1 MEIKDYVK
9 KYNFPFEKVKND
21 FKEDF
26 DALYSTEKDWLE
38 NLEDKIHLLKNK
50 DSEDAV
56 KQVIQKLKG
65 KEDFNESDTS
75 ILSTFVG
82 KINTI
87 VRIANRIN
95 NYKEGTL
102 LENGVLNLFDFFNAV
117 KRSEKLEN
125 LNYKLNNN
133 LVNFL
138 PHIFSVIKHC
148 QNPDNYP
155 VYYKYW
161 KNILREVLS
170 KNDDYDSMCTFYK
183 TFPIE
188 NRHLNFATYLGVIG
202 IQIAKNINESSIT
215 ITKDSK
221 DYKYLTNDVINIE
234 RYNSILD
241 AQLSSGTDKQNMSK
255 KYWLYAPGEN
265 AHKWDEFYELGIM
278 ALGWDELEDIR
289 QYNSREEIK
298 EALVE
303 AYGGE
308 GSKKNDVAANYDFV
322 HTINIGDIII
332 VKKGRGELLGFGEVT
347 SNYFYDENRSDY
359 NSIRR
364 VNWKLKG
371 NWRVNFSLVM
381 KTLTDITEYPSEL
394 PDYEFY
400 YQHLLGLMNDSVN
413 PKINYKEQYTTWLN
427 STNKE
432 GSKKAGSYIR
442 AIEILSEITHKE
454 IFEEDDLTVLN
465 ALYEDLLNEQE
476 KSDGKYYFAQAPSY
490 GASRFYSAAIK
501 SYSDFIAQLPK
512 TQITKPLLITNM
524 PLNSILYGPPG
535 TGKTY
540 NSIDKAVAIATG
552 SSSDHISNKKQFD
565 DLRKQGQIEFVTFH
579 QNYSYEDF
587 MVGIRPN
594 VSETT
599 SEVSF
604 KKHYGIFYEIAKRA
618 RENYEN
624 SLKDEQTISR
634 ENWINEKFGEFKE
647 YVESEIEENGKF
659 AIKNNVSIYSV
670 EDEVFIY
677 TGEKEN
683 GELWKNQRIGMHY
696 DALIN
701 IYLADVQ
708 NRQDIKKLE
717 NVPSLEKQ
725 HATYSFEL
733 IEKFREFLTEKGYKF
748 KSTTVQKEPLKN
760 FVLIIDEINRANISK
775 VFGELITLLED
786 DKRLGE
792 PNELKITLPN
802 GEKEFGVPPNLYLI
816 GTMNTADKSIALI
829 DIALRRRFEFIGKYP
844 DYNEI
849 KNVDAKTLV
858 QKINEE
864 IYKLKNSADY
874 LIGHAYF
881 MKDDAI
887 EKTLRNKIV
896 PLLLEYFSGKTKI
909 VSDIFN
915 DTNWKVE
922 YDTTKFD
929 WTISIR

>member
-1 MEIKDYVK
+1 MDIKDYVK
-9 KYNFPFEKVKND
+9 KYNFPFEKVKTD

-50 DSEDAV
+50 DSEEAV

-65 KEDFNESDTS
+65 KEDFNESDTL

-117 KRSEKLEN
+117 KRSENLEN
-125 LNYKLNNN
+125 FNYKLNNN
-133 LVNFL
+133 LINFL

-148 QNPDNYP
+148 QNPANYP

-183 TFPIE
+183 TFPSD
-188 NRHLNFATYLGVIG
+188 NRHLNFVTYLGVIG
-202 IQIAKNINESSIT
+202 IQIAKNINDSGIT
-215 ITKDSK
+215 ITKESK
-221 DYKYLTNDVINIE
+221 DYRYLTNDVINIE

-298 EALVE
+298 EVLVE

-308 GSKKNDVAANYDFV
+308 GSKKNDVSANYDFV
-322 HTINIGDIII
+322 NTINIGDIII
-332 VKKGRGELLGFGEVT
+332 AKKGRGELLGFGEVT
-347 SNYFYDENRSDY
+347 SNYIYDENREDY
-359 NSIRR
+359 NSIRKVEWR
-364 VNWKLKG
+364 LKG
-371 NWRVNFSLVM
+371 NWRVDFSLVL
-381 KTLTDITEYPSEL
+381 KTLTDITSYSTDDEKYNTY
-394 PDYEFY
+394 YER
-400 YQHLLGLMNDSVN
+400 LLGIMTTENSPTQNTLLMS
-413 PKINYKEQYTTWLN
+413 
-427 STNKE
+427 
-432 GSKKAGSYIR
+432 
-442 AIEILSEITHKE
+442 
-454 IFEEDDLTVLN
+454 F
-465 ALYEDLLNEQE
+465 
-476 KSDGKYYFAQAPSY
+476 
-490 GASRFYSAAIK
+490 
-501 SYSDFIAQLPK
+501 
-512 TQITKPLLITNM
+512 

-594 VSETT
+594 VSEST
-599 SEVSF
+599 SELSF

-624 SLKDEQTISR
+624 SLKDEQTISK
-634 ENWINEKFGEFKE
+634 ENWVNEKFEEFKE

-748 KSTTVQKEPLKN
+748 QSTTVQKEPLKN

-844 DYNEI
+844 DYDEI

>member
-1 MEIKDYVK
+1 MDIKDYVK
-9 KYNFPFEKVKND
+9 KYNIPFDKVKTD

-26 DALYSTEKDWLE
+26 DSLYSTEKEWLE

-50 DSEDAV
+50 DSEDAI
-56 KQVIQKLKG
+56 KQVIQVLKG
-65 KEDFNESDTS
+65 SESFTES
-75 ILSTFVG
+75 HTHILSTFIG
-82 KINTI
+82 KVNTI

-95 NYKEGTL
+95 NFKEGTKL
-102 LENGVLNLFDFFNAV
+102 DNGNLRLYDFFNAI
-117 KRSEKLEN
+117 KRSEN
-125 LNYKLNNN
+125 LQNFNYQLNSN
-133 LVNFL
+133 LLNFL
-138 PHIFSVIKHC
+138 PHILSVIKHC
-148 QNPDNYP
+148 QSPNNYP
-155 VYYKYW
+155 IYYKYW

-170 KNDDYDSMCTFYK
+170 KNDDYDSMCAFYK
-183 TFPIE
+183 TFPSE

-202 IQIAKNINESSIT
+202 IQIAKNINKSGVK

-221 DYKYLTNDVINIE
+221 DYKYLTTDVINIE

-241 AQLSSGTDKQNMSK
+241 SQLSDTTNNLNTSK

-265 AHKWDEFYELGIM
+265 AYKWDEFYELGIM

-289 QYNSREEIK
+289 QYDSREEIK
-298 EALVE
+298 DALVE

-347 SNYFYDENRSDY
+347 SNYIYDENRSDY
-359 NSIRR
+359 NSVRR
-364 VNWKLKG
+364 VDWKLKG

-381 KTLTDITEYPSEL
+381 KTLTDITS
-394 PDYEFY
+394 
-400 YQHLLGLMNDSVN
+400 YQAYDKKYNTYFEELLGIMTTEN
-413 PKINYKEQYTTWLN
+413 P
-427 STNKE
+427 STQNF
-432 GSKKAGSYIR
+432 
-442 AIEILSEITHKE
+442 IEMKN
-454 IFEEDDLTVLN
+454 F
-465 ALYEDLLNEQE
+465 
-476 KSDGKYYFAQAPSY
+476 
-490 GASRFYSAAIK
+490 
-501 SYSDFIAQLPK
+501 
-512 TQITKPLLITNM
+512 

-540 NSIDKAVAIATG
+540 NSIDKAVTVATG

-565 DLRKQGQIEFVTFH
+565 ELRKQGQIEFVTFH

-599 SEVSF
+599 SELSF

-634 ENWINEKFGEFKE
+634 ENWVNEKFEEFKE

-696 DALIN
+696 DALIK

-733 IEKFREFLTEKGYKF
+733 IEKFRQFLNEKGYQF
-748 KSTTVQKEPLKN
+748 QSTTVQKEPLKN
-760 FVLIIDEINRANISK
+760 FILIIDEINRANISK

-786 DKRLGE
+786 DKRLGK

-829 DIALRRRFEFIGKYP
+829 DIALRRRFEFIGYYP
-844 DYNEI
+844 DYENE
-849 KNVDAKTLV
+849 KLKPEAKTLL

-881 MKDDAI
+881 MKDEAI
-887 EKTLRNKIV
+887 ETTLRNKVV
-896 PLLLEYFSGKTKI
+896 PLLMEYFSGKTKI

-915 DTNWKVE
+915 ETTWKVE
-922 YDTTKFD
+922 FDTTKFN
-929 WTISIR
+929 WTISLR

>member
-1 MEIKDYVK
+1 MDIKDYIK
-9 KYNFPFEKVKND
+9 KYNLPFDKVKTD

-26 DALYSTEKDWLE
+26 DSLYSSEKEWLE

-50 DSEDAV
+50 DSEDAI
-56 KQVIQKLKG
+56 KQVIQILKG
-65 KEDFNESDTS
+65 TESFTESDTP
-75 ILSTFVG
+75 ILSIFIG

-95 NYKEGTL
+95 NFKEGTRL
-102 LENGVLNLFDFFNAV
+102 DNGNLRLSDFFNAV
-117 KRSEKLEN
+117 KSSDN
-125 LNYKLNNN
+125 LQNFNFQLNSN
-133 LVNFL
+133 LLNFL
-138 PHIFSVIKHC
+138 PHIFSVLKHC
-148 QNPDNYP
+148 QNPTEYP
-155 VYYKYW
+155 IYYKYW

-170 KNDDYDSMCTFYK
+170 KDDSYDSMCDFYRS
-183 TFPIE
+183 FPMA
-188 NRHLNFATYLGVIG
+188 NRHLNFATYLGTIG
-202 IQIAKNINESSIT
+202 IQIAKNINQSGVK
-215 ITKDSK
+215 ITKESK
-221 DYKYLTNDVINIE
+221 EYKYLTTDVINIE

-241 AQLSSGTDKQNMSK
+241 ESIGITKQYYLVGAYWDGSNPADQTTRFLENGIWENGYDDKFNDEVNAVPVGSKIAIKAAFTREKTKSVMAIKAIGTVTDNLKDGQKLIVEWDDNFNPFEVDFSGGYWATIKEVTNKDHINSIFYSNTSGINNFESVKSK
-255 KYWLYAPGEN
+255 FQTTVFSNYINFLRKIISDLKIQSKDQRIVYSIRDNRLNFIVGQRYCFNLYANDTRGIYGVISKEKLTEN
-265 AHKWDEFYELGIM
+265 SEPYEGNPPQPYYSYFNEFNPNTKEWETIIESINEELSRTSKSGYRKYNDEDFENFVFSII
-278 ALGWDELEDIR
+278 EDKS
-289 QYNSREEIK
+289 NTEM
-298 EALVE
+298 
-303 AYGGE
+303 
-308 GSKKNDVAANYDFV
+308 NY
-322 HTINIGDIII
+322 
-332 VKKGRGELLGFGEVT
+332 
-347 SNYFYDENRSDY
+347 
-359 NSIRR
+359 
-364 VNWKLKG
+364 
-371 NWRVNFSLVM
+371 
-381 KTLTDITEYPSEL
+381 
-394 PDYEFY
+394 
-400 YQHLLGLMNDSVN
+400 
-413 PKINYKEQYTTWLN
+413 
-427 STNKE
+427 
-432 GSKKAGSYIR
+432 
-442 AIEILSEITHKE
+442 
-454 IFEEDDLTVLN
+454 
-465 ALYEDLLNEQE
+465 
-476 KSDGKYYFAQAPSY
+476 
-490 GASRFYSAAIK
+490 
-501 SYSDFIAQLPK
+501 
-512 TQITKPLLITNM
+512 
-524 PLNSILYGPPG
+524 PLNTILYGPPG

-565 DLRKQGQIEFVTFH
+565 ELRKQGQIEFVTFH

-599 SEVSF
+599 SELSF

-618 RENYEN
+618 RENYDN

-634 ENWINEKFGEFKE
+634 ENWVNGKFEEFKE
-647 YVESEIEENGKF
+647 YVEAEIEENGKF

-733 IEKFREFLTEKGYKF
+733 IEKFRQFLKERGYKF
-748 KSTTVQKEPLKN
+748 QSTTVQKEPLKN

-786 DKRLGE
+786 DKRLGK

-829 DIALRRRFEFIGKYP
+829 DIALRRRFEFIGYYP
-844 DYNEI
+844 DYENE
-849 KNVDAKTLV
+849 KLKPEAKTLL

-881 MKDDAI
+881 MKDEAI
-887 EKTLRNKIV
+887 ETTLRNKVV
-896 PLLLEYFSGKTKI
+896 PLLMEYFSGKTKI

-915 DTNWKVE
+915 ETTWKVE
-922 YDTTKFD
+922 YDTTIFN
-929 WTISIR
+929 WTISLR

>member
-1 MEIKDYVK
+1 MDIKDYVK
-9 KYNFPFEKVKND
+9 KYNFPFDKVKTD

-26 DALYSTEKDWLE
+26 DSLYSTEKDWLE

-50 DSEDAV
+50 DSEDAI
-56 KQVIQKLKG
+56 KKVIQKLKG
-65 KEDFNESDTS
+65 KEDFNELDTS

-95 NYKEGTL
+95 NFKEGTQ
-102 LENGVLNLFDFFNAV
+102 LENGVLKLFDFFNAV

-148 QNPDNYP
+148 QNPANYP

-161 KNILREVLS
+161 KNILREVLL

-183 TFPIE
+183 TFPSD

-202 IQIAKNINESSIT
+202 IQIAKNINESGIT

-241 AQLSSGTDKQNMSK
+241 NQLSSGPDKQNMSK

-298 EALVE
+298 EALVA

-308 GSKKNDVAANYDFV
+308 GSKKNDVSANYDFV
-322 HTINIGDIII
+322 NTINIGDIII
-332 VKKGRGELLGFGEVT
+332 AKKGRGELLGFGEVT
-347 SNYFYDENRSDY
+347 SNYIYDENRSDY
-359 NSIRR
+359 NSIRKVDWR
-364 VNWKLKG
+364 LKG
-371 NWRVNFSLVM
+371 NWRVDFSLVL
-381 KTLTDITEYPSEL
+381 KTLTDITSYSS
-394 PDYEFY
+394 DDDKYDTYYEE
-400 YQHLLGLMNDSVN
+400 LLGIM
-413 PKINYKEQYTTWLN
+413 TTEN
-427 STNKE
+427 ST
-432 GSKKAGSYIR
+432 
-442 AIEILSEITHKE
+442 
-454 IFEEDDLTVLN
+454 
-465 ALYEDLLNEQE
+465 
-476 KSDGKYYFAQAPSY
+476 
-490 GASRFYSAAIK
+490 
-501 SYSDFIAQLPK
+501 
-512 TQITKPLLITNM
+512 TQNTLITSF

-540 NSIDKAVAIATG
+540 NSIDRAVAIATG

-599 SEVSF
+599 SELSF

-634 ENWINEKFGEFKE
+634 ENWVNEKFEEFKE

-683 GELWKNQRIGMHY
+683 GEL
-696 DALIN
+696 
-701 IYLADVQ
+701 
-708 NRQDIKKLE
+708 
-717 NVPSLEKQ
+717 
-725 HATYSFEL
+725 
-733 IEKFREFLTEKGYKF
+733 
-748 KSTTVQKEPLKN
+748 
-760 FVLIIDEINRANISK
+760 
-775 VFGELITLLED
+775 
-786 DKRLGE
+786 
-792 PNELKITLPN
+792 
-802 GEKEFGVPPNLYLI
+802 
-816 GTMNTADKSIALI
+816 
-829 DIALRRRFEFIGKYP
+829 
-844 DYNEI
+844 
-849 KNVDAKTLV
+849 
-858 QKINEE
+858 
-864 IYKLKNSADY
+864 
-874 LIGHAYF
+874 
-881 MKDDAI
+881 
-887 EKTLRNKIV
+887 
-896 PLLLEYFSGKTKI
+896 
-909 VSDIFN
+909 
-915 DTNWKVE
+915 
-922 YDTTKFD
+922 
-929 WTISIR
+929 

>member
-1 MEIKDYVK
+1 MNIKDYVK
-9 KYNFPFEKVKND
+9 KYNLPFDRVKTD

-26 DALYSTEKDWLE
+26 DSLYSTEKDWLE
-38 NLEDKIHLLKNK
+38 NLEDKIYLLKNK
-50 DSEDAV
+50 ESKDAIE
-56 KQVIQKLKG
+56 QVIQKLKG
-65 KEDFNESDTS
+65 TEDFRESDTP
-75 ILSTFVG
+75 ILSTFIG

-87 VRIANRIN
+87 VQIANRIN
-95 NYKEGTL
+95 NYKEGTQID
-102 LENGVLNLFDFFNAV
+102 NGVLNLFDFFNAV
-117 KRSEKLEN
+117 KRSENLEN
-125 LNYKLNNN
+125 FNYNLNNN

-148 QNPDNYP
+148 QNPTNYP
-155 VYYKYW
+155 IYYKYW

-170 KNDDYDSMCTFYK
+170 KNDDYDSMCSYYK
-183 TFPIE
+183 TFPSD
-188 NRHLNFATYLGVIG
+188 NRHLNFATYLGAIG
-202 IQIAKNINESSIT
+202 IQIAKNIKESGIT
-215 ITKDSK
+215 LTKDSK

-234 RYNSILD
+234 RYNLILD
-241 AQLSSGTDKQNMSK
+241 SQLSSETDNLNISK

-265 AHKWDEFYELGIM
+265 AHKWGEFYELGIM
-278 ALGWDELEDIR
+278 ALGWDELKDIR

-298 EALVE
+298 EALAA

-308 GSKKNDVAANYDFV
+308 GSKKNDVSANYDFV
-322 HTINIGDIII
+322 HTINTGDIII
-332 VKKGRGELLGFGEVT
+332 TKKGKGELLGFGEVT
-347 SNYFYDENRSDY
+347 SNYIYDENRSDY
-359 NSIRR
+359 NSIRK
-364 VNWKLKG
+364 VDWKLNG
-371 NWRVNFSLVM
+371 NWRVDFSLVL
-381 KTLTDITEYPSEL
+381 KTLTDITSYSSE
-394 PDYEFY
+394 DDKYETY
-400 YQHLLGLMNDSVN
+400 YQKLLGIM
-413 PKINYKEQYTTWLN
+413 TTEN
-427 STNKE
+427 S
-432 GSKKAGSYIR
+432 
-442 AIEILSEITHKE
+442 
-454 IFEEDDLTVLN
+454 
-465 ALYEDLLNEQE
+465 
-476 KSDGKYYFAQAPSY
+476 P
-490 GASRFYSAAIK
+490 
-501 SYSDFIAQLPK
+501 
-512 TQITKPLLITNM
+512 TQNTIGMSL

-540 NSIDKAVAIATG
+540 KSIDKSVAIATG

-565 DLRKQGQIEFVTFH
+565 ELRKQGQIEFVTFH

-594 VSETT
+594 VSDTT
-599 SEVSF
+599 SELSF

-634 ENWINEKFGEFKE
+634 ENWVNEKFEEFKE
-647 YVESEIEENGKF
+647 YVETEIEENGKF

-725 HATYSFEL
+725 HATYSFEV
-733 IEKFREFLTEKGYKF
+733 IEKFREFLKEKAYQYK
-748 KSTTVQKEPLKN
+748 SATARKEPLKN
-760 FVLIIDEINRANISK
+760 YVLIIDEINRANISK

-816 GTMNTADKSIALI
+816 GTMNTADKSIALL

-844 DYNEI
+844 DNEI
-849 KNVDAKTLV
+849 IKNNDAKILL

-881 MKDDAI
+881 MKNEAI
-887 EKTLRNKIV
+887 EKTLRNKVI
-896 PLLLEYFSGKTKI
+896 PLLMEYFSGKTKI

-915 DTNWKVE
+915 ETSWKVE
-922 YDTTKFD
+922 YDTAKFD
-929 WTISIR
+929 FTISPR

>member
-1 MEIKDYVK
+1 MDIKDYIK
-9 KYNFPFEKVKND
+9 KYNLPFDKVKTD

-26 DALYSTEKDWLE
+26 DSLYSSEKEWLE

-50 DSEDAV
+50 DSEDAI
-56 KQVIQKLKG
+56 KQVIQILKG
-65 KEDFNESDTS
+65 TESFTESDTP
-75 ILSTFVG
+75 ILSIFIG

-95 NYKEGTL
+95 NFKEGTRL
-102 LENGVLNLFDFFNAV
+102 DNGNLRLYDFFNAI
-117 KRSEKLEN
+117 KRSDN
-125 LNYKLNNN
+125 LQNFNYQLNSN
-133 LVNFL
+133 LLNFL

-148 QNPDNYP
+148 QSPNNYP
-155 VYYKYW
+155 IYYKYW

-170 KNDDYDSMCTFYK
+170 KNDDYDSMCAFYK
-183 TFPIE
+183 TFPSE

-202 IQIAKNINESSIT
+202 IQIAKNINKSGVK

-221 DYKYLTNDVINIE
+221 DYKYLTTDVINIE

-241 AQLSSGTDKQNMSK
+241 SQLSDTTNNLNTSK
-255 KYWLYAPGEN
+255 KHWLYAPGEN
-265 AHKWDEFYELGIM
+265 AYKWDEFYELGII

-298 EALVE
+298 DALVE

-347 SNYFYDENRSDY
+347 SNYIYDENRSDY
-359 NSIRR
+359 NSVRR
-364 VNWKLKG
+364 VDWKLKG

-381 KTLTDITEYPSEL
+381 KTLTDITS
-394 PDYEFY
+394 
-400 YQHLLGLMNDSVN
+400 YQAYDKKYNTYFEELLGIMTTEN
-413 PKINYKEQYTTWLN
+413 P
-427 STNKE
+427 STQNF
-432 GSKKAGSYIR
+432 
-442 AIEILSEITHKE
+442 IEMKN
-454 IFEEDDLTVLN
+454 F
-465 ALYEDLLNEQE
+465 
-476 KSDGKYYFAQAPSY
+476 
-490 GASRFYSAAIK
+490 
-501 SYSDFIAQLPK
+501 
-512 TQITKPLLITNM
+512 

-540 NSIDKAVAIATG
+540 NSIDKAVTIATG

-565 DLRKQGQIEFVTFH
+565 ELRKQGQIEFVTFH

-599 SEVSF
+599 SELSF

-634 ENWINEKFGEFKE
+634 ENWVNEKFEEFKE

-659 AIKNNVSIYSV
+659 AIKNSVSIYSV

-733 IEKFREFLTEKGYKF
+733 IEKFRQFLNEKGYKF
-748 KSTTVQKEPLKN
+748 QSTTVQKEPLKN
-760 FVLIIDEINRANISK
+760 FILIIDEINRANISK

-786 DKRLGE
+786 DKRLGK

-829 DIALRRRFEFIGKYP
+829 DIALRRRFEFIGYYP
-844 DYNEI
+844 DYENE
-849 KNVDAKTLV
+849 KLKPEVKTLL

-881 MKDDAI
+881 MKDEAI
-887 EKTLRNKIV
+887 ETTLRNKVI
-896 PLLLEYFSGKTKI
+896 PLLMEYFSGKTKI

-915 DTNWKVE
+915 ETTWKVE
-922 YDTTKFD
+922 YDTTQFN
-929 WTISIR
+929 WTISLR

>member
-1 MEIKDYVK
+1 MDIKDYVK
-9 KYNFPFEKVKND
+9 KYNLPFDKVKTD

-26 DALYSTEKDWLE
+26 DSLYSTEKDWLE

-50 DSEDAV
+50 DSEDAI
-56 KQVIQKLKG
+56 KKVIQKLKG

-95 NYKEGTL
+95 NFKEGTQ
-102 LENGVLNLFDFFNAV
+102 LEKDDLKLFDFFNAV

-148 QNPDNYP
+148 QNPANYP

-183 TFPIE
+183 TFPSD

-202 IQIAKNINESSIT
+202 TQIAKNINESGII

-221 DYKYLTNDVINIE
+221 EYKYLTNDVINIE
-234 RYNSILD
+234 RYSSILD
-241 AQLSSGTDKQNMSK
+241 TQLSSGTDKQNMSK

-265 AHKWDEFYELGIM
+265 AYKWDEFYELGIM

-303 AYGGE
+303 SYGGE

-347 SNYFYDENRSDY
+347 SNYIYDENRSDY
-359 NSIRR
+359 NSIRK
-364 VNWKLKG
+364 VDWKLKG

-381 KTLTDITEYPSEL
+381 KTLTDITS
-394 PDYEFY
+394 
-400 YQHLLGLMNDSVN
+400 YQAYDKKYNTYFEELLGIMTTEN
-413 PKINYKEQYTTWLN
+413 PYTQN
-427 STNKE
+427 F
-432 GSKKAGSYIR
+432 
-442 AIEILSEITHKE
+442 IEMKN
-454 IFEEDDLTVLN
+454 F
-465 ALYEDLLNEQE
+465 
-476 KSDGKYYFAQAPSY
+476 
-490 GASRFYSAAIK
+490 
-501 SYSDFIAQLPK
+501 
-512 TQITKPLLITNM
+512 

-540 NSIDKAVAIATG
+540 ISIDKAVAIATG

-599 SEVSF
+599 SELSF

-634 ENWINEKFGEFKE
+634 ENWVNEKFEEFKE

-717 NVPSLEKQ
+717 SVPSLEKQ

-733 IEKFREFLTEKGYKF
+733 IEKFREFLTIKGHKF
-748 KSTTVQKEPLKN
+748 QSTTVQKEPLKN

-844 DYNEI
+844 DYDEI

-881 MKDDAI
+881 MKDDPI

-915 DTNWKVE
+915 DTTWKVE

>member
-1 MEIKDYVK
+1 MEIQELKDKLQSKFKRIWRCADSNKWYILK
-9 KYNFPFEKVKND
+9 KSDLLTFDWIDKNTNYKSLSANDIGSGKRAIYPFVNSLKIGDLIFVMGKNSFQGIAICESEYQFNGLTLNMGDSGDKPAVQVHYIFKSENSVNHNLETHNNPTTFTDINQYNFG
-21 FKEDF
+21 
-26 DALYSTEKDWLE
+26 LE
-38 NLEDKIHLLKNK
+38 NVLIFLKNTLPEAYA
-50 DSEDAV
+50 S
-56 KQVIQKLKG
+56 L
-65 KEDFNESDTS
+65 
-75 ILSTFVG
+75 
-82 KINTI
+82 INSVNSSKT
-87 VRIANRIN
+87 
-95 NYKEGTL
+95 NYK
-102 LENGVLNLFDFFNAV
+102 
-117 KRSEKLEN
+117 
-125 LNYKLNNN
+125 
-133 LVNFL
+133 
-138 PHIFSVIKHC
+138 
-148 QNPDNYP
+148 Q
-155 VYYKYW
+155 
-161 KNILREVLS
+161 
-170 KNDDYDSMCTFYK
+170 
-183 TFPIE
+183 
-188 NRHLNFATYLGVIG
+188 
-202 IQIAKNINESSIT
+202 
-215 ITKDSK
+215 
-221 DYKYLTNDVINIE
+221 
-234 RYNSILD
+234 
-241 AQLSSGTDKQNMSK
+241 
-255 KYWLYAPGEN
+255 
-265 AHKWDEFYELGIM
+265 
-278 ALGWDELEDIR
+278 
-289 QYNSREEIK
+289 QYS
-298 EALVE
+298 A
-303 AYGGE
+303 
-308 GSKKNDVAANYDFV
+308 
-322 HTINIGDIII
+322 
-332 VKKGRGELLGFGEVT
+332 
-347 SNYFYDENRSDY
+347 
-359 NSIRR
+359 
-364 VNWKLKG
+364 
-371 NWRVNFSLVM
+371 
-381 KTLTDITEYPSEL
+381 
-394 PDYEFY
+394 
-400 YQHLLGLMNDSVN
+400 
-413 PKINYKEQYTTWLN
+413 WLN

-442 AIEILSEITHKE
+442 AIDILSEITNE
-454 IFEEDDLTVLN
+454 NIFEKDNLSTLN
-465 ALYEDLLNEQE
+465 ALYDDLLIEQE
-476 KSDGKYYFAQAPSY
+476 KTDGKYFYEQAPSY
-490 GASRFYSAAIK
+490 GVSRFYSASIK
-501 SYSDFIAQLPK
+501 SYSEFIKQLSQP
-512 TQITKPLLITNM
+512 QIELQKIQTNM
-524 PLNSILYGPPG
+524 ALNQILFGPPG

-552 SSSDHISNKKQFD
+552 SSADHNSNKIIFD

-587 MVGIRPN
+587 MIGIRPN

-599 SEVSF
+599 SDLSF

-624 SLKDEQTISR
+624 SWKDEQTISR
-634 ENWINEKFGEFKE
+634 ENWVKEKFEEFKE
-647 YVESEIEENGKF
+647 YVETELEENGKF
-659 AIKNNVSIYSV
+659 TIKNNVSIYSV

-748 KSTTVQKEPLKN
+748 QSTTVQKEPLKN

-896 PLLLEYFSGKTKI
+896 PLLLEYFSAKTKI

-929 WTISIR
+929 WIISLR

>member
-1 MEIKDYVK
+1 MDIKDYVK
-9 KYNFPFEKVKND
+9 KYNFPFEKVKTD

-50 DSEDAV
+50 DSEEAV

-65 KEDFNESDTS
+65 KEDFNESDTL

-95 NYKEGTL
+95 NYKVGTL

-117 KRSEKLEN
+117 KRSENLEN
-125 LNYKLNNN
+125 FNYKLNNN
-133 LVNFL
+133 LINFL

-148 QNPDNYP
+148 QNPANYP

-183 TFPIE
+183 TFPSD

-202 IQIAKNINESSIT
+202 IQIAKNINDSGIT
-215 ITKDSK
+215 ITKESK
-221 DYKYLTNDVINIE
+221 DYRYLTNDVINIE

-298 EALVE
+298 EVLVE

-308 GSKKNDVAANYDFV
+308 GSKKNDVSANYDFV
-322 HTINIGDIII
+322 NTINIGDIII
-332 VKKGRGELLGFGEVT
+332 AKKGRGELLGFGEVT
-347 SNYFYDENRSDY
+347 SNYIYDENREDY
-359 NSIRR
+359 NSIRKVEWR
-364 VNWKLKG
+364 LKG
-371 NWRVNFSLVM
+371 NWRVDFSLVL
-381 KTLTDITEYPSEL
+381 KTLTDITSYSTDDEKYNTY
-394 PDYEFY
+394 YER
-400 YQHLLGLMNDSVN
+400 LLGIMTTENSPTQNTPLMS
-413 PKINYKEQYTTWLN
+413 
-427 STNKE
+427 
-432 GSKKAGSYIR
+432 
-442 AIEILSEITHKE
+442 
-454 IFEEDDLTVLN
+454 F
-465 ALYEDLLNEQE
+465 
-476 KSDGKYYFAQAPSY
+476 
-490 GASRFYSAAIK
+490 
-501 SYSDFIAQLPK
+501 
-512 TQITKPLLITNM
+512 

-540 NSIDKAVAIATG
+540 NSIDKAVAIAIG

-565 DLRKQGQIEFVTFH
+565 ELRKQGQIEFVTFH

-599 SEVSF
+599 SELSF
-604 KKHYGIFYEIAKRA
+604 KKHYGIFYQIAQRALKNYKRHNNYIDN
-618 RENYEN
+618 ENTE
-624 SLKDEQTISR
+624 
-634 ENWINEKFGEFKE
+634 EKFQKALGII
-647 YVESEIEENGKF
+647 S
-659 AIKNNVSIYSV
+659 S
-670 EDEVFIY
+670 
-677 TGEKEN
+677 
-683 GELWKNQRIGMHY
+683 
-696 DALIN
+696 ALI
-701 IYLADVQ
+701 
-708 NRQDIKKLE
+708 E
-717 NVPSLEKQ
+717 NVDYRIKMKTSEFYITSIDFSSKYLKGIRKTDNKIYQWHFDELFNDFKKVVSDLEYLKQ
-725 HATYSFEL
+725 CKLSKAEYGYTTEEL
-733 IEKFREFLTEKGYKF
+733 LRLSNILEVEE
-748 KSTTVQKEPLKN
+748 LKN
-760 FVLIIDEINRANISK
+760 FILIIDEINRANISK

-786 DKRLGE
+786 DKRLGK

-829 DIALRRRFEFIGKYP
+829 DIALRRRFEFIGYYP
-844 DYNEI
+844 DYENE
-849 KNVDAKTLV
+849 KLKPEVRTLL

-881 MKDDAI
+881 MKDEAI
-887 EKTLRNKIV
+887 ETTLRNKVI
-896 PLLLEYFSGKTKI
+896 PLLMEYFSGKTKI

-915 DTNWKVE
+915 ETNWKVE
-922 YDTTKFD
+922 YDTTKFN
-929 WTISIR
+929 WTISLR

>member
-1 MEIKDYVK
+1 
-9 KYNFPFEKVKND
+9 
-21 FKEDF
+21 
-26 DALYSTEKDWLE
+26 
-38 NLEDKIHLLKNK
+38 
-50 DSEDAV
+50 
-56 KQVIQKLKG
+56 
-65 KEDFNESDTS
+65 
-75 ILSTFVG
+75 
-82 KINTI
+82 
-87 VRIANRIN
+87 
-95 NYKEGTL
+95 
-102 LENGVLNLFDFFNAV
+102 LFDFFNAV
-117 KRSEKLEN
+117 KRSENLEYF
-125 LNYKLNNN
+125 NYQLNNN

-148 QNPDNYP
+148 QNPASYP
-155 VYYKYW
+155 IYYKYW

-170 KNDDYDSMCTFYK
+170 KNDDYDSMCAFYK
-183 TFPIE
+183 TFPLD

-202 IQIAKNINESSIT
+202 IQIAKNINNSGIT
-215 ITKDSK
+215 LTKDSK

-234 RYNSILD
+234 RYYSILD
-241 AQLSSGTDKQNMSK
+241 AQLSSGTDKQNLSK

-265 AHKWDEFYELGIM
+265 AYKWDEFYELGIM

-298 EALVE
+298 EALVA

-322 HTINIGDIII
+322 NTINIGDIII
-332 VKKGRGELLGFGEVT
+332 AKKGRGELLGFGEVT
-347 SNYFYDENRSDY
+347 SNYIYDENRSDY
-359 NSIRR
+359 NSIRKVDWR
-364 VNWKLKG
+364 LKG
-371 NWRVNFSLVM
+371 NWRVNFNLVL
-381 KTLTDITEYPSEL
+381 KTLTDITSYSSDEDKY
-394 PDYEFY
+394 DTYYE
-400 YQHLLGLMNDSVN
+400 HLLGIM
-413 PKINYKEQYTTWLN
+413 TTEN
-427 STNKE
+427 S
-432 GSKKAGSYIR
+432 
-442 AIEILSEITHKE
+442 
-454 IFEEDDLTVLN
+454 
-465 ALYEDLLNEQE
+465 
-476 KSDGKYYFAQAPSY
+476 P
-490 GASRFYSAAIK
+490 
-501 SYSDFIAQLPK
+501 
-512 TQITKPLLITNM
+512 TQNTIVM
-524 PLNSILYGPPG
+524 SFPLNTILYGPPG

-599 SEVSF
+599 SELSF

-624 SLKDEQTISR
+624 SLKDEKTISR
-634 ENWINEKFGEFKE
+634 ENWVNDKFEEFKE
-647 YVESEIEENGKF
+647 YVETEIEVNGKF

-696 DALIN
+696 DALIY

-733 IEKFREFLTEKGYKF
+733 IEKFREFLNKRDYKF
-748 KSTTVQKEPLKN
+748 QSTTVKKEPLKN

-786 DKRLGE
+786 DKRLGK

-802 GEKEFGVPPNLYLI
+802 CEKEFGVPPNLYLI

-829 DIALRRRFEFIGKYP
+829 DIALRRRFEFLGFYP
-844 DYNEI
+844 NYDNLNPE
-849 KNVDAKTLV
+849 TSLLL

-881 MKDDAI
+881 MKDGAI
-887 EKTLRNKIV
+887 ETTLKNKVV
-896 PLLLEYFSGKTKI
+896 PLLMEYFSGKTKI

-915 DTNWKVE
+915 ETNWKVE
-922 YDTTKFD
+922 YDITKFD
-929 WTISIR
+929 WTISTR

>member
-1 MEIKDYVK
+1 MDIKDYVK
-9 KYNFPFEKVKND
+9 KYNIPFDKVKTD

-26 DALYSTEKDWLE
+26 DSLYSTEKEWLE

-50 DSEDAV
+50 DSEDAI
-56 KQVIQKLKG
+56 KQVIQVLKG
-65 KEDFNESDTS
+65 SESFTES
-75 ILSTFVG
+75 HTPILSTFIG
-82 KINTI
+82 KVNTI

-95 NYKEGTL
+95 NFKEGTKL
-102 LENGVLNLFDFFNAV
+102 DNGNLRLYDFFNAI
-117 KRSEKLEN
+117 KRSEN
-125 LNYKLNNN
+125 LQNFNYQLNSN
-133 LVNFL
+133 LLNFL

-148 QNPDNYP
+148 QSPNNYP
-155 VYYKYW
+155 IYYKYW

-170 KNDDYDSMCTFYK
+170 KNDDYDSMCAFYK
-183 TFPIE
+183 TFPSE

-202 IQIAKNINESSIT
+202 IQIAKNINKSGVK

-221 DYKYLTNDVINIE
+221 DYKYLTTDVINIE

-241 AQLSSGTDKQNMSK
+241 SQLSDTTNNLNTSK

-265 AHKWDEFYELGIM
+265 AYKWDEFYELGII

-289 QYNSREEIK
+289 QYDSREEIK
-298 EALVE
+298 DALVE

-347 SNYFYDENRSDY
+347 SNYIYDENRSDY
-359 NSIRR
+359 NSVRR
-364 VNWKLKG
+364 VDWKLKG

-381 KTLTDITEYPSEL
+381 KTLTDITS
-394 PDYEFY
+394 
-400 YQHLLGLMNDSVN
+400 YQAYDKKYNTYFEELLGIMTTEN
-413 PKINYKEQYTTWLN
+413 P
-427 STNKE
+427 STQNF
-432 GSKKAGSYIR
+432 
-442 AIEILSEITHKE
+442 IEMKN
-454 IFEEDDLTVLN
+454 F
-465 ALYEDLLNEQE
+465 
-476 KSDGKYYFAQAPSY
+476 
-490 GASRFYSAAIK
+490 
-501 SYSDFIAQLPK
+501 
-512 TQITKPLLITNM
+512 

-540 NSIDKAVAIATG
+540 NSIDKAVTVATG

-565 DLRKQGQIEFVTFH
+565 ELRKQGQIEFVTFH

-599 SEVSF
+599 SELSF

-634 ENWINEKFGEFKE
+634 ENWVNEKFEEFKE

-733 IEKFREFLTEKGYKF
+733 IEKFRQFLNEKGYKF
-748 KSTTVQKEPLKN
+748 QSTTVQKEPLKN
-760 FVLIIDEINRANISK
+760 FILIIDEINRANISK

-786 DKRLGE
+786 DKRLGK

-829 DIALRRRFEFIGKYP
+829 DIALRRRFEFIGYYP
-844 DYNEI
+844 DYENE
-849 KNVDAKTLV
+849 KLKPEAKTLL

-881 MKDDAI
+881 MKEEAI
-887 EKTLRNKIV
+887 ETTLRNKVV
-896 PLLLEYFSGKTKI
+896 PLLMEYFSGKTKI

-915 DTNWKVE
+915 ETTWKVE
-922 YDTTKFD
+922 FDTTKFN
-929 WTISIR
+929 WTISLR

>member
-1 MEIKDYVK
+1 MDIKDYVK
-9 KYNFPFEKVKND
+9 KYNFPFEKVKTD

-26 DALYSTEKDWLE
+26 DELYSTEKDWLE

-95 NYKEGTL
+95 NYKEGTI

-117 KRSEKLEN
+117 KRSQNLEN
-125 LNYKLNNN
+125 FNYKLNNN
-133 LVNFL
+133 LINFL

-148 QNPDNYP
+148 QNPANYP

-183 TFPIE
+183 TFPSD

-202 IQIAKNINESSIT
+202 IQIAKNINDSGVT
-215 ITKDSK
+215 ITKESK
-221 DYKYLTNDVINIE
+221 DYRYLTNDVINIE

-241 AQLSSGTDKQNMSK
+241 AELSSGTDKQNMSK

-265 AHKWDEFYELGIM
+265 AHKWDEFYDLGIM

-308 GSKKNDVAANYDFV
+308 GSKKNDVSANYDFV
-322 HTINIGDIII
+322 NTINIGDIII
-332 VKKGRGELLGFGEVT
+332 AKKGRGELLGFGEVT
-347 SNYFYDENRSDY
+347 SNYIYDENREDY
-359 NSIRR
+359 NSIRKVDWR
-364 VNWKLKG
+364 LKG
-371 NWRVNFSLVM
+371 SWRVDFSLVL
-381 KTLTDITEYPSEL
+381 KTLTDITSYSTDDEKYNTY
-394 PDYEFY
+394 YER
-400 YQHLLGLMNDSVN
+400 LLGIM
-413 PKINYKEQYTTWLN
+413 TTEN
-427 STNKE
+427 S
-432 GSKKAGSYIR
+432 
-442 AIEILSEITHKE
+442 
-454 IFEEDDLTVLN
+454 
-465 ALYEDLLNEQE
+465 
-476 KSDGKYYFAQAPSY
+476 P
-490 GASRFYSAAIK
+490 
-501 SYSDFIAQLPK
+501 
-512 TQITKPLLITNM
+512 TQNTLVM
-524 PLNSILYGPPG
+524 SFPLNSILYGPPG

-565 DLRKQGQIEFVTFH
+565 ELRKQGQIEFVTFH

-599 SEVSF
+599 SELSF

-618 RENYEN
+618 KENYEN

-634 ENWINEKFGEFKE
+634 ENWVNEKFEEFKE

-659 AIKNNVSIYSV
+659 AIKNNVSIYAV

-733 IEKFREFLTEKGYKF
+733 IEKFREFLTQKGHKF
-748 KSTTVQKEPLKN
+748 QSTTVQKEPLKN

-786 DKRLGE
+786 DKRIGE

-829 DIALRRRFEFIGKYP
+829 DIALRRRFEFLGKYP
-844 DYNEI
+844 DYDEI
-849 KNVDAKTLV
+849 KNVDAKTLL

-881 MKDDAI
+881 MKGQAI
-887 EKTLRNKIV
+887 EEILRNKIV

-929 WTISIR
+929 WTISTR

>member
-1 MEIKDYVK
+1 MDIKDYVK
-9 KYNFPFEKVKND
+9 KYNFPFDKVKTD

-26 DALYSTEKDWLE
+26 DSLYSTEQHWLE
-38 NLEDKIHLLKNK
+38 NLENKIHLLNNK
-50 DSEDAV
+50 DDEDAL
-56 KQVIQKLKG
+56 KSIIHKLKG
-65 KEDFNESDTS
+65 TDSFTEIDTPNLS
-75 ILSTFVG
+75 IFIRIVD
-82 KINTI
+82 KIVKISNW
-87 VRIANRIN
+87 IN
-95 NYKEGTL
+95 NFKEGKEL
-102 LENGVLNLFDFFNAV
+102 DNGQILKLYDFFNAV
-117 KRSEKLEN
+117 KNSDNLQIFKYN
-125 LNYKLNNN
+125 LNSSL
-133 LVNFL
+133 LNFL

-155 VYYKYW
+155 IYYKYW
-161 KNILREVLS
+161 KNIMREVLS
-170 KNDDYDSMCTFYK
+170 KADDYDSMCTFYK
-183 TFPIE
+183 TFPSD

-202 IQIAKNINESSIT
+202 IQIAKNINDSGVT
-215 ITKDSK
+215 ITKESK
-221 DYKYLTNDVINIE
+221 DYRYLTNDVINIE

-265 AHKWDEFYELGIM
+265 AHKWDEFYDLGIM

-308 GSKKNDVAANYDFV
+308 GSKKNDVSANYDFV
-322 HTINIGDIII
+322 NTINIGDIII
-332 VKKGRGELLGFGEVT
+332 AKKGRGELLGFGEVT
-347 SNYFYDENRSDY
+347 SNYKYDENREDY
-359 NSIRR
+359 NSIRKVEWR
-364 VNWKLKG
+364 LKG
-371 NWRVNFSLVM
+371 NWRVDFSLVL
-381 KTLTDITEYPSEL
+381 KTLTDITSYSTDDEKYNTY
-394 PDYEFY
+394 YER
-400 YQHLLGLMNDSVN
+400 LLGIM
-413 PKINYKEQYTTWLN
+413 TTEN
-427 STNKE
+427 S
-432 GSKKAGSYIR
+432 
-442 AIEILSEITHKE
+442 
-454 IFEEDDLTVLN
+454 
-465 ALYEDLLNEQE
+465 
-476 KSDGKYYFAQAPSY
+476 P
-490 GASRFYSAAIK
+490 
-501 SYSDFIAQLPK
+501 
-512 TQITKPLLITNM
+512 TQNTLVM
-524 PLNSILYGPPG
+524 SFPLNSILYGPPG

-552 SSSDHISNKKQFD
+552 LSSDHISNKKQFD
-565 DLRKQGQIEFVTFH
+565 ELRKQGQIEFVTFH

-599 SEVSF
+599 SELSF

-618 RENYEN
+618 KENYEN

-634 ENWINEKFGEFKE
+634 ENWVNEKFEEFKE

-659 AIKNNVSIYSV
+659 AIKNNVSIYAV

-733 IEKFREFLTEKGYKF
+733 IEKFREFLTQKGYKF
-748 KSTTVQKEPLKN
+748 QSTTVQKEPFKN

-786 DKRLGE
+786 DKRIGE

-829 DIALRRRFEFIGKYP
+829 DIALRRRFEFLGKYP
-844 DYNEI
+844 DYDEI
-849 KNVDAKTLV
+849 KNVDAKTLL

-881 MKDDAI
+881 MKGQAI
-887 EKTLRNKIV
+887 EETLRNKIV